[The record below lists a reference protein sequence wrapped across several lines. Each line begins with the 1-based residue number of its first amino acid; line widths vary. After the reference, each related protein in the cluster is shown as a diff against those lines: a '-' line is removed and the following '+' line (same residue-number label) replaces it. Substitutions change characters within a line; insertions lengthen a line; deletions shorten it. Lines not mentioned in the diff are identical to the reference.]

1 MTQNI
6 NLTIP
11 VIEKISTWGGSGGGS
26 TPGGDTEPIQTFE
39 WYIVPTQPGNKAG
52 TMLNVKSYPNI
63 NKSGF
68 PRGNAYGIYRSIGWI
83 NKNIDGK
90 EVTLSYT
97 NTTNTSISNL
107 NPYLYKAENVWETL
121 TSQRIDL
128 GVEKLNTTATI
139 WHEVVFRLNEF
150 EHKKTS
156 WFTYNPTNDTLDFME
171 SENVFDKLIRGQGID
186 CFTEDGHT
194 YSLGFDGNN
203 INLYEVNFPSVTFV
217 RKVLDGNGV
226 IYWNKVVK
234 RTDSKNGDYLTF
246 SCTVY
251 SCTAAETTE
260 IYTHEFARQYVYQT
274 WDICNVVIYNRQED
288 KIAFF
293 HGNQTHNSSWSNSQA
308 CVFVDSNNT
317 CTPSWSTNRWDNDSY
332 YSTWYYVTDENIVTV
347 TWRSNSPE
355 LSINFQ
361 TNSFGRDG
369 TQHDINNVDYVSTAI
384 ASLNTDK
391 NISADLKRMIVDRV
405 GWDDY
410 IASKN
415 MVSIDQ
421 DITTD
426 WKIIEFFLDDDS
438 TFVLTVDE
446 LLSITGVWQDANQFF
461 AKLIKY
467 WYAESIN
474 YLDTYTFIIYVEPF
488 SKTDFSQT
496 QTSIT
501 NTIKFYVPGVQAF
514 TVSNV
519 TFLKY

>member
-63 NKSGF
+63 RSAWF
-68 PRGNAYGIYRSIGWI
+68 PRGNAYGILGQVWWS
-83 NKNIDGK
+83 NATIDWK
-90 EVTLSYT
+90 EVNYT
-97 NTTNTSISNL
+97 RTSINL
-107 NPYLYKAENVWETL
+107 FTNINPYLYKANNKWEEVIA
-121 TSQRIDL
+121 QRVDL
-128 GVEKLNTTATI
+128 WVEKLNTTATV
-139 WHEVVFRLNEF
+139 WHEIIFDPNEF
-150 EHKKTS
+150 EYKETS

-217 RKVLDGNGV
+217 RKVLDGNWV

-234 RTDSKNGDYLTF
+234 RADTKNGDYLTF
-246 SCTVY
+246 SCAVY
-251 SCTAAETTE
+251 SCTTAETTE
-260 IYTHEFARQYVYQT
+260 IYTHEFERKYVYQEWT
-274 WDICNVVIYNRQED
+274 ICDVVVYNRQED

-293 HGNQTHNSSWSNSQA
+293 HGNKTNNSSWSNSQA

-317 CTPSWSTNRWDNDSY
+317 CTPAWSTNRWDNDSY

-347 TWRSNSPE
+347 TRRLNSPE

-361 TNSFGRDG
+361 TNSFGHDG

-391 NISADLKRMIVDRV
+391 GISADLKRIIVDRV
-405 GWDDY
+405 GWDNY

-415 MVSIDQ
+415 MISIDQ

-426 WKIIEFFLDDDS
+426 WKVIEFFLDDES
-438 TFVLTVDE
+438 TFVLTVDG
-446 LLSITGVWQDANQFF
+446 LQNLNHSNFSTIAN
-461 AKLIKY
+461 LIKY
-467 WYAESIN
+467 WYTESLSNMNN
-474 YLDTYTFIIYVEPF
+474 YRWIIELRNYT
-488 SKTDFSQT
+488 KTDFAQT
-496 QTSIT
+496 QTSII
-501 NTIKFYVPGVQAF
+501 NKIKFYVPIVQAA

>member
-63 NKSGF
+63 KTAGF
-68 PRGNAYGIYRSIGWI
+68 PRGNAYGIIGWLWWNRI
-83 NKNIDGK
+83 TIDWKETRYGYIPKTQHTNIK
-90 EVTLSYT
+90 
-97 NTTNTSISNL
+97 
-107 NPYLYKAENVWETL
+107 PYLYKTNNKWEGIVA
-121 TSQRIDL
+121 QRVDL
-128 GVEKLNTTATI
+128 WVEKLNTTATVTHDI
-139 WHEVVFRLNEF
+139 IFDLDEF
-150 EHKKTS
+150 EHKETS
-156 WFTYNPTNDTLDFME
+156 WFTYNPTNDTWDFME

-186 CFTEDGHT
+186 CFTENGHT

-234 RTDSKNGDYLTF
+234 RSESKNGNYLTF
-246 SCTVY
+246 SCAVY
-251 SCTAAETTE
+251 LCTAAETTE
-260 IYTHEFARQYVYQT
+260 IYTHEFERKYVYQT

-293 HGNQTHNSSWSNSQA
+293 HGNQTHNSSWDNSQA

-317 CTPSWSTNRWDNDSY
+317 CTPAWSTNIWDNDSY

-347 TWRSNSPE
+347 TWRLNSPE
-355 LSINFQ
+355 ISINFQ
-361 TNSFGRDG
+361 TNSFWRDS

-391 NISADLKRMIVDRV
+391 SISADLKRMIVDRV

-415 MVSIDQ
+415 MFSIDQ

-426 WKIIEFFLDDDS
+426 WKIIEFFLDDDR
-438 TFVLTVDE
+438 TFVLTVDD
-446 LLSITGVWQDANQFF
+446 LTNIGANNNFNF
-461 AKLIKY
+461 LANLIKY
-467 WYAESIN
+467 WYAESISTM
-474 YLDTYTFIIYVEPF
+474 DTYRWVIELANYT
-488 SKTDFSQT
+488 KTDFSQT
-496 QTSIT
+496 QTSII
-501 NTIKFYVPGVQAF
+501 NTIKFYVPGVQAT